1 MPAYTKAIQAY
12 KNKRFQLAKYY
23 AGESLYHELELLSA
37 DEQYYMFWIISE
49 SDIALKAGK

>member
-23 AGESLYHELELLSA
+23 AGESLYHELEFLTA
-37 DEQYYMFWIISE
+37 DEQYYMFWIISD
-49 SDIALKAGK
+49 SDIAIKAGK

>member
-12 KNKRFQLAKYY
+12 KAKRFQLAKYY

-37 DEQYYMFWIISE
+37 NEQYYMFWIISE